1 MPTLMVPGRFFAAT
15 YDKMNAAVEQ
25 EFGGPRR
32 RALLAALEG
41 SVIEIG
47 AGTGANV
54 EHYPDAVSRLVLTEP
69 DRHMRA
75 KLVEK
80 LDASGRSAE
89 VVGAGAQ
96 SLPFEDGT
104 FDAAVVTLVLCTVP
118 DPAAGVRE
126 IRRVLRPGGRLLFV
140 EHVRSEHART
150 ARVQDLI
157 RPLWKVIG
165 RGCHPNRDTLATIR
179 GGGFEVDDVERVIVP
194 KIPSFVHEAIIG
206 SAHRP

>member
-15 YDKMNAAVEQ
+15 YDKMNAAVEE

-32 RALLAALEG
+32 RELLADLEG
-41 SVIEIG
+41 AVVEIG

-54 EHYPDAVSRLVLTEP
+54 EHYPPAVSRLVLTEP
-69 DRHMRA
+69 DKHMRA
-75 KLVEK
+75 KLEEK
-80 LDASGRSAE
+80 LDASGRAAE

-157 RPLWKVIG
+157 RPLWNVVG

-179 GGGFEVDDVERVIVP
+179 GAGFELDDVERVIVP